1 MTSLVSD
8 RAAVPPPSDADLVA
22 MMETMVAARVYS
34 TRCFNLQRQ
43 GRLGTMAP
51 IDGNEA
57 TVVGVASALDPAADW
72 VFPQYREQWA
82 LGRYG
87 DEVIR
92 RHVLYLMG
100 HPEGGHYP
108 PDVNVFPCQIS
119 LAAQIPHAVGMAWG
133 MKLQR
138 RDGVAV
144 AFFGDGASSE
154 GDFYESANFAAVG
167 RLPVIFLLVNNG
179 WAISTP
185 VVAQTAAESF
195 ADKAVAFGMPG
206 VQVDG
211 RDPVA
216 VREVA
221 AAARAR
227 AVAGDG
233 PTLIE
238 AVTYRL
244 GPHTTADDPTRYVPP
259 EALAEAKA
267 RDPLVT
273 FGARLTELGLWG
285 DEQQAA
291 AEAKALATL
300 DAAVDAG
307 AATPLADGAFF
318 DHVFEQPTPR
328 MRRQRAAM
336 ADGAAPESD
345 GER

>member
-1 MTSLVSD
+1 MTITVGTD
-8 RAAVPPPSDADLVA
+8 RAAVPPPSDVDLVA

-57 TVVGVASALDPAADW
+57 TVVGVASALEPTTDW

-100 HPEGGHYP
+100 HPEGGRYP

-119 LAAQIPHAVGMAWG
+119 LAAQVPHAVGMAWG

-138 RDGVAV
+138 RDGVAAV
-144 AFFGDGASSE
+144 FFGDGASSE
-154 GDFYESANFAAVG
+154 GDFYESANFAAIG
-167 RLPVIFLLVNNG
+167 RLPVLFVLVNNG

-227 AVAGDG
+227 AVAGEG

-238 AVTYRL
+238 AMTYRL

-259 EALAEAKA
+259 DELAEAKA

-273 FGARLTELGLWG
+273 FAARLTDLGLWD
-285 DEQQAA
+285 DERRAA
-291 AEAKALATL
+291 AEARALATL
-300 DAAVDAG
+300 DDAVEAG
-307 AATPLADGAFF
+307 AATPLPDGAFF
-318 DHVFEQPTPR
+318 DHVFAEPTPR
-328 MRRQRAAM
+328 MRRQRAELT
-336 ADGAAPESD
+336 G
-345 GER
+345 GEG